1 MPEVRK
7 IRANN
12 ENERK
17 AKTPKSKVQID
28 QICEVISKNNLLPAI
43 AFPFRGYESYYN
55 PRQPGAFL
63 VPELSHERILVLS
76 PKTHKGFET
85 TPGG

>member
-1 MPEVRK
+1 MR
-7 IRANN
+7 
-12 ENERK
+12 
-17 AKTPKSKVQID
+17 ID
-28 QICEVISKNNLLPAI
+28 QICEVISKSNLLPAI
-43 AFPFRGYESYYN
+43 AFPFRGYESYDK
-55 PRQPGAFL
+55 PLQPGAFL